1 MKIKGYLIMLIL
13 ACLLISIAG
22 VSASDLND
30 TLTVSIDEP
39 ADDGLSVSEENLQLE
54 NKTKT
59 FEDLVAEIENATP
72 GDIIS
77 IDKDYHCE
85 NITRGIVIATDNI
98 TIYGA
103 GSVFY
108 GSENVSGFDFIT
120 VSASNVVLKDIIFT
134 SFTCNETYNVI
145 EWVGGNGTITSCSF
159 YNCSSND
166 EGIVE
171 WVGSNGLI
179 EECEFADNIVGKDA
193 GAVFARGDYFTLA
206 SSRFANNSANRGG
219 AIFANGKNYKIKS
232 CLFENNVADEGG
244 AVYGSGIDGVVDDC
258 NFNNNRAYSYGGA
271 INWQSN
277 YGNITNSIFENN
289 RAVEGGAIRVSC
301 LETHIINNRF
311 TNNSAVLGGAIYTA
325 PNKNVVINSSKF
337 YENKATTIGG
347 AVCCE
352 GQGIISDSEFEA
364 NVADNIAGAVFAGEE
379 SSITDSIFKNNHAD
393 NIAGAVGFLK
403 DGNIAGSTFEA
414 NSAENEGAVIFLENG
429 KITNSSFEKNT
440 AQLAGAI
447 LASANLTVNDT
458 KFKDNIG
465 ELYSTNNIVSVSG
478 EVILNNVESDTPAS
492 LRLAEVEFVGV
503 ANNTYGNNVL
513 IMFDVKVDDNLFA
526 NPDGIVLLTING
538 QNYAANASNGT
549 VVFTVPNLN
558 AGMHYYSVM
567 YVSPGFVAY
576 ETNGNFTVNPLKA
589 TLTAKTSSFVIN
601 YAKKYSVTLKD
612 ENGKPVS
619 GEKITFVLN
628 GKTIGSAKTNSNGI
642 ATIKIPAKALKTAK
656 AGNKKLV
663 ISVISSNVNVAK
675 KTVTVKIN
683 KEKTKIVAK
692 KKTFKR
698 SKKVKKY
705 KIKLKNSKGKPV
717 KKAKLTLKIKGKKFK
732 AKTNAK
738 GIAVFK
744 IKKLTKKGNF
754 KAKIIFK
761 GNAYYKKVSKKVKI
775 KIK

>member
-39 ADDGLSVSEENLQLE
+39 ADEVLEVSTQDIKQEDGN
-54 NKTKT
+54 KT
-59 FEDLVAEIENATP
+59 FEDLVVEIENAKP
-72 GDIIS
+72 GDVIS

-85 NITRGIVIATDNI
+85 NITGGIVIATDNI

-134 SFTCNETYNVI
+134 SFTFNETYNVI

-179 EECEFADNIVGKDA
+179 EKSEFADNIVGKDA
-193 GAVFARGDYFTLA
+193 GTVFARGDYFTLS
-206 SSRFANNSANRGG
+206 SSRFANNSAYRGG

-232 CLFENNVADEGG
+232 CMFENNVADEGG
-244 AVYGSGIDGVVDDC
+244 AIYGSGIDGVVDEC

-277 YGNITNSIFENN
+277 YGNITNSTFENN
-289 RAVEGGAIRVSC
+289 RAIEGGAIRVSC

-311 TNNSAVLGGAIYTA
+311 TNNSAMMGGAIYTA

-337 YENKATTIGG
+337 YNNTATLGG

-352 GQGIISDSEFEA
+352 DVGIISNSEFEGNAA
-364 NVADNIAGAVFAGEE
+364 NSSGALHAHGECNV
-379 SSITDSIFKNNHAD
+379 TDSIFKSNNAD
-393 NIAGAVGFLK
+393 LYAGAIAFEK

-414 NSAENEGAVIFLENG
+414 NSAKNAGAVLFLENG
-429 KITNSSFEKNT
+429 KIADSSFEKNT

-447 LASANLTVNDT
+447 LSSANFTVNDT
-458 KFKDNIG
+458 KFKGNIG
-465 ELYSTNNIVSVSG
+465 EMYSTNNIVSRSG

-538 QNYAANASNGT
+538 QNYTANASNGT

>member
-1 MKIKGYLIMLIL
+1 MS
-13 ACLLISIAG
+13 CLLISIAG

-30 TLTVSIDEP
+30 TVTIDEP
-39 ADDGLSVSEENLQLE
+39 ADEGLAVSTQDLKLE
-54 NKTKT
+54 DDNKT
-59 FEDLVAEIENATP
+59 FEDLVAEIENAKP
-72 GDIIS
+72 GDVIS

-85 NITRGIVIATDNI
+85 NITGGIVIATDNI

-108 GSENVSGFDFIT
+108 GSENTTGFDFIT

-179 EECEFADNIVGKDA
+179 EESEFADNIVGKDA
-193 GAVFARGDYFTLA
+193 GAIFARGDYFTLTN
-206 SSRFANNSANRGG
+206 SRFANNSANRGG

-301 LETHIINNRF
+301 LETHIINNTF
-311 TNNSAVLGGAIYTA
+311 TNNSAMLGGAIYTA
-325 PNKNVVINSSKF
+325 PNKNVLINSSKF
-337 YENKATTIGG
+337 YNNGASIGG

-352 GQGIISDSEFEA
+352 DVGVISNSEFEG
-364 NVADNIAGAVFAGEE
+364 NVAENAGALFADGECNV
-379 SSITDSIFKNNHAD
+379 TDSIFKNNHAD
-393 NIAGAVGFLK
+393 NIAGAIAFIK
-403 DGNIAGSTFEA
+403 DGNIVGSTFEG
-414 NSAENEGAVIFLENG
+414 NSAKNAGAVLFLENG
-429 KITNSSFEKNT
+429 KIADSSFEKNT

-447 LASANLTVNDT
+447 LSSTNLTVNGT
-458 KFKDNIG
+458 KFKGNIG
-465 ELYSTNNIVSVSG
+465 ELYSTNNIVSESG

-492 LRLAEVEFVGV
+492 LRLAVVEFVGV
-503 ANNTYGNNVL
+503 VNNIYGNNVL
-513 IMFDVKVDDNLFA
+513 IMFDVKVDGNLFG

-538 QNYAANASNGT
+538 QNYVANASNGT

-558 AGMHYYSVM
+558 GGVQHYSVM
-567 YVSPGFVAY
+567 YVSPGFAAY
-576 ETNGNFTVNPLKA
+576 ETDGNFTVNPLKA
-589 TLTAKTSSFVIN
+589 TLTAKTASFLIN
-601 YAKKYSVTLKD
+601 YAKKYEVTLKD

-619 GEKITFVLN
+619 GEEITFVLN
-628 GKTIGSAKTNSNGI
+628 GKTIGSAKTNSKGI
-642 ATIKIPAKALKTAK
+642 ATINIPVKALKTAK

-663 ISVISSNVNVAK
+663 INQQ
-675 KTVTVKIN
+675 
-683 KEKTKIVAK
+683 
-692 KKTFKR
+692 
-698 SKKVKKY
+698 
-705 KIKLKNSKGKPV
+705 GKD
-717 KKAKLTLKIKGKKFK
+717 
-732 AKTNAK
+732 
-738 GIAVFK
+738 
-744 IKKLTKKGNF
+744 
-754 KAKIIFK
+754 
-761 GNAYYKKVSKKVKI
+761 
-775 KIK
+775 

>member
-13 ACLLISIAG
+13 SCLLISIAG
-22 VSASDLND
+22 VSAGDLND
-30 TLTVSIDEP
+30 TSTLSIDEP
-39 ADDGLSVSEENLQLE
+39 ADEGLTVSTEDLQLE
-54 NKTKT
+54 DDNKT
-59 FEDLVAEIENATP
+59 FEDLVVEIENANP
-72 GDIIS
+72 GDVIS

-85 NITRGIVIATDNI
+85 NITSGIVIVTDNI

-120 VSASNVVLKDIIFT
+120 VSASNVVLKDIIFS

-145 EWVGGNGTITSCSF
+145 EWDGGNGTITSCSF
-159 YNCSSND
+159 YNCSSKD

-179 EECEFADNIVGKDA
+179 EESEFADNIVGKDA
-193 GAVFARGDYFTLA
+193 GAVFARGDYFTIS
-206 SSRFANNSANRGG
+206 SSRFANNSAYRGG

-232 CLFENNVADEGG
+232 CVFENNVADEGG
-244 AVYGSGIDGVVDDC
+244 AVYSSGIDGAVDDC

-289 RAVEGGAIRVSC
+289 RAIEGGAIRVSC

-311 TNNSAVLGGAIYTA
+311 ANNSAMLGGAIYTA

-337 YENKATTIGG
+337 YNNAATLGG

-352 GQGIISDSEFEA
+352 DVGIISNSEFEG
-364 NVADNIAGAVFAGEE
+364 NVANSSGALHAHGECNV
-379 SSITDSIFKNNHAD
+379 TDSIFKNNNAD
-393 NIAGAVGFLK
+393 LYAGAIAFEK
-403 DGNIAGSTFEA
+403 DGNIAGSNFEG
-414 NSAENEGAVIFLENG
+414 NSAKNAGAVLFLENG
-429 KITNSSFEKNT
+429 EIADSSFEKNT

-447 LASANLTVNDT
+447 LSSANLTVNDT

-465 ELYSTNNIVSVSG
+465 ELYSTNNIASGSG

-513 IMFDVKVDDNLFA
+513 IMFEVKIDGNLFG
-526 NPDGIVLLTING
+526 NPEGIVLLTING
-538 QNYAANASNGT
+538 HNYTANASNGT

-558 AGMHYYSVM
+558 GGVQHYSVM
-567 YVSPGFVAY
+567 YVSPGFAAY

-619 GEKITFVLN
+619 GEKVTFVLN

-675 KTVTVKIN
+675 KTVIVKIN

-698 SKKVKKY
+698 TKKVKIY

-754 KAKIIFK
+754 KAKIIFL